1 MKITSG
7 LNKQIFLA
15 MAVAGLF
22 PLLVMAFQNNYFAK
36 QVIENVEKEHL
47 SFSLRSRELWLRTW
61 VSHTRRDFYHLAFDN
76 GAKKDL
82 SDEEIFLRSARKLFK
97 GHLTYRSIS
106 LYRPD
111 WSLLIR
117 YPEGF
122 KEEVQSPSKTYRAK
136 LQSPGSLFVVDDDY
150 HNVGKEVI
158 LPVGQGLLNQQGKI
172 GAFLVAEINLSRS
185 LGSILADT
193 SDLNS
198 GGSYILASEEG
209 KILYQSPVSDKRSL
223 SEQCAWNV
231 VPLQVLSNPSREVHK
246 ILNCD
251 TAESYFVTVPIPEFK
266 WLLIGQFETGSAF
279 QQFEKYILYGLITAF
294 LTLII
299 LVILAQKLSRRL
311 AAPLDKLTRV
321 ARQISAGWNNE
332 RLPPFK
338 EEYAQEVGVAFNA
351 MMDALEKQQQSII
364 QSTTLGTLGKMSSS
378 LVHEMRNPLS
388 SIKINLQAMA
398 RKLRNDKDYSEMAT
412 ISLTQVGRLE
422 GMFEDLLQFSKPIR
436 IHKKPITFA
445 ELVDE
450 AVTTIRPEAEKK
462 NVALQVEDNLQ
473 DFLFQADKKSS
484 CRALINLVG
493 NAIQWSDPGSVVTI
507 SSRRPV
513 SAEEGVAVI
522 QVADTG
528 PGLRPEQMEKVFQP
542 FFTTRELGTGLGLAN
557 VKKVMD
563 YQGGSVLAINNP
575 NGGASFSLIFKD

>member
-22 PLLVMAFQNNYFAK
+22 PLLIMAFQNNYFAR
-36 QVIENVEKEHL
+36 QTIENVEKEHL
-47 SFSLRSRELWLRTW
+47 AFSLRSRELWLRTW
-61 VSHTRRDFYHLAFDN
+61 VGHTRQDFYHLAFDN
-76 GAKKDL
+76 GDKKDL

-122 KEEVQSPSKTYRAK
+122 KEDVQSPSTAYRGK
-136 LQSPGSLFVVDDDY
+136 LQAPGSLFVVDDDY
-150 HNVGKEVI
+150 RTVGKDVI

-172 GAFLVAEINLSRS
+172 GAFLVAEINLNRS
-185 LGSILADT
+185 LGRILADT

-198 GGSYILASEEG
+198 GGSYILASEKG
-209 KILYQSPVSDKRSL
+209 KILYQAPVSDQRTAT
-223 SEQCAWNV
+223 EQCVWDS
-231 VPLQVLSNPSREVHK
+231 VPSQVLTTPSWEVHK

-251 TAESYFVTVPIPEFK
+251 KAESYFISAPIPEFK
-266 WLLIGQFETGSAF
+266 WLLISQFETGSALQKF
-279 QQFEKYILYGLITAF
+279 QKYILYGLVTAF

-299 LVILAQKLSRRL
+299 LVVLAQNLSKRL
-311 AAPLDKLTRV
+311 AAPLDELTRV
-321 ARQISAGWNNE
+321 ARQISLGRNNE

-338 EEYAQEVGVAFNA
+338 EKYVQEVGVAFNA
-351 MMDALEKQQQSII
+351 MIDALEKQQQSII
-364 QSTTLGTLGKMSSS
+364 QSTTLSTVGKMSSS

-388 SIKINLQAMA
+388 SIKINLQAIA
-398 RKLRNDKDYSEMAT
+398 RKLRDDRDYSEMAT
-412 ISLTQVGRLE
+412 ISLMQVGRLE
-422 GMFEDLLQFSKPIR
+422 GMFEDLLQFSKPIE
-436 IHKKPITFA
+436 IHKRSITFA
-445 ELVDE
+445 ELVNE
-450 AVTTIRPEAEKK
+450 VVTTVKPEAEK
-462 NVALQVEDNLQ
+462 NDIALQVEDKLQ
-473 DFLFQADKKSS
+473 DFLFQADKESS
-484 CRALINLVG
+484 CRALTNLVS
-493 NAIQWSDPGSVVTI
+493 NAIQWSEPGSIVTI
-507 SSRRPV
+507 SGRRP
-513 SAEEGVAVI
+513 AESEGVAVI
-522 QVADTG
+522 RVADTG
-528 PGLRPEQMEKVFQP
+528 PGLRPEQMERVFQP

-563 YQGGSVLAINNP
+563 YQSGSVLAKNNP

>member
-22 PLLVMAFQNNYFAK
+22 PLLVMAFQNNYFAR
-36 QVIENVEKEHL
+36 QTIENVEKEHL
-47 SFSLRSRELWLRTW
+47 AFSLRSRELWLRTW
-61 VSHTRRDFYHLAFDN
+61 VNHTRRDFYHLALDN
-76 GAKKDL
+76 GDKKDL
-82 SDEEIFLRSARKLFK
+82 SDEEIFLRLARKLFT

-117 YPEGF
+117 YPEDF
-122 KEEVQSPSKTYRAK
+122 KEEVQSPSKAYRGK
-136 LQSPGSLFVVDDDY
+136 LQTPGSLFVIDEDY
-150 HNVGKEVI
+150 RNVGKEVI
-158 LPVGQGLLNQQGKI
+158 LPVGQGLLSKEGKI

-185 LGSILADT
+185 LGPILADT

-209 KILYQSPVSDKRSL
+209 KILYRSSTTDQERSPAEKCVSDI
-223 SEQCAWNV
+223 
-231 VPLQVLSNPSREVHK
+231 VPSQVLTSPSQEVHK

-251 TAESYFVTVPIPEFK
+251 DTKSYFITAPIPEFK
-266 WLLIGQFETGSAF
+266 WLLISQFETGGAL
-279 QQFEKYILYGLITAF
+279 QKFEKYILYGLFTAS
-294 LTLII
+294 LTFII
-299 LVILAQKLSRRL
+299 LVVLSRKLSKCL
-311 AAPLDKLTRV
+311 AAPLDELTRV
-321 ARQISAGWNNE
+321 ARQISVGQNNE

-338 EEYAQEVGVAFNA
+338 EECVKEVGVAFNT
-351 MMDALEKQQQSII
+351 MMDALERQQQSII
-364 QSTTLGTLGKMSSS
+364 QSTTLSTIGKMSSS

-398 RKLRNDKDYSEMAT
+398 RKLRNDKDCSEMAT
-412 ISLTQVGRLE
+412 ISLVQIGRLE
-422 GMFEDLLQFSKPIR
+422 GMFEDLLQFSKPIE

-445 ELVDE
+445 ELVAE
-450 AVTTIRPEAEKK
+450 VLTTVKPEAEKK
-462 NVALQVEDNLQ
+462 NVDLQVEDKLQ
-473 DFLFQADKKSS
+473 DFLFPADKESS

-507 SSRRPV
+507 SGRRPIGT
-513 SAEEGVAVI
+513 EGVAVI
-522 QVADTG
+522 RVADTG
-528 PGLRPEQMEKVFQP
+528 PGLRPEQMERVFQP